1 MEITTNL
8 WVRVEVLGEDVYI
21 NTGNVNLIFPE
32 TKRVVMRDRSITLDK
47 DEDITMILRNLG
59 FNMGE

>member
-8 WVRVEVLGEDVYI
+8 WIRVEVLGEDVYI
-21 NTGNVNLIFPE
+21 NTGNVDLIFPE

-47 DEDITMILRNLG
+47 AEDITMILRNLG